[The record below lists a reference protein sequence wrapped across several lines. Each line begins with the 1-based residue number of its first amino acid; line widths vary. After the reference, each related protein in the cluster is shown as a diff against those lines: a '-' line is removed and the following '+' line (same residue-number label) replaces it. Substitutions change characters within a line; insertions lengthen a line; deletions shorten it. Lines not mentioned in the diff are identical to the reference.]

1 MVTVA
6 TLFRVDGIGSDN
18 RFRWPILVG
27 HEGVRML
34 QLPDING
41 ILLLMGGH
49 DLLLKR

>member
-1 MVTVA
+1 M
-6 TLFRVDGIGSDN
+6 LFRVDGIFSGN
-18 RFRWPILVG
+18 GFQWPIPVG
-27 HEGVRML
+27 HEGVRTL